1 MTDATVTE
9 PTKLWF
15 LLDRSGSMSSLTE
28 DVIGGFNAFIAEQA
42 QEPGSV
48 HLTLVQFDTQAP
60 FEIIHN
66 AARIEEVP
74 PLTTDV
80 YRPRGTTP
88 LLDAI
93 GDLIQHADRRIEARS
108 LDHQPAEDQLVVI
121 FSDGLENASHHFDRA
136 RVAELIS
143 KRQEAGWEFVFMG
156 ANQDSYLEA
165 GSIGVLRGEH
175 LQLWRHRDEAPAAAF
190 AVDLASHQGVSR
202 KDQDRTDE
210 RFRTV
215 LWGYPRGGGRDARP
229 RRLEPAVPK
238 TAPGYP
244 QPGTGGGWADPLPV
258 WGSHSVPCLPTWD
271 SRTSRRS
278 PLGRGSGLVIEELPA
293 STVPFLGVTNPTNRP
308 CSDPGR
314 RTTHRWSPGSGCSTR
329 ASWYA
334 PSNQY
339 LEIPVSC
346 LEQGRWGDRRD
357 FDRGR
362 AYRAETHPARE
373 ERVGMPIPSAGKG
386 LAGATRRPSGTQS
399 TENSR
404 TGGSTRG
411 PEP

>member
-42 QEPGSV
+42 QEPGRV
-48 HLTLVQFDTQAP
+48 NLTLVQFDTQAP

-108 LDHQPAEDQLVVI
+108 LDHRPAEDQLVVI

-165 GSIGVLRGEH
+165 GKHRSLRGEH
-175 LQLWRHRDEAPAAAF
+175 LQLRRHRDGHCRCFP
-190 AVDLASHQGVSR
+190 VDLASHQGVSR
-202 KDQDRTDE
+202 KDRDRTDE

-215 LWGYPRGGGRDARP
+215 LWRNSRGGGRDGQARRTSQGP
-229 RRLEPAVPK
+229 EA
-238 TAPGYP
+238 APGYP
-244 QPGTGGGWADPLPV
+244 QPGTGGGRAAHYPSGHLP
-258 WGSHSVPCLPTWD
+258 VPCLPTWERPPGD
-271 SRTSRRS
+271 RHWTGLR
-278 PLGRGSGLVIEELPA
+278 PGHRGTTCFDGS
-293 STVPFLGVTNPTNRP
+293 VPRGDERNHPGG
-308 CSDPGR
+308 SDPGR
-314 RTTHRWSPGSGCSTR
+314 ENNSSG
-329 ASWYA
+329 
-334 PSNQY
+334 
-339 LEIPVSC
+339 V
-346 LEQGRWGDRRD
+346 
-357 FDRGR
+357 
-362 AYRAETHPARE
+362 
-373 ERVGMPIPSAGKG
+373 
-386 LAGATRRPSGTQS
+386 
-399 TENSR
+399 SR
-404 TGGSTRG
+404 TGC
-411 PEP
+411 